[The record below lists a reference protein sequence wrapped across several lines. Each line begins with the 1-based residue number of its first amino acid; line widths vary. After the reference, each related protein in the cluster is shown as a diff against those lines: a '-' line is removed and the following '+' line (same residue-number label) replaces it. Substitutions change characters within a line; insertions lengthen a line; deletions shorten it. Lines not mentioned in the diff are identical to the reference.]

1 MDSSSKPG
9 GGFGIF
15 FAFLCDVWFRTACL
29 PRTPLL
35 KSYSGRILS
44 LSSDRFRLFCFFMAF
59 PFSAALAIGHAE
71 ASGFCEPR
79 GPGATSPR
87 NAPHESPCQVPR
99 LRQAILLS
107 PASARKLFLPWPLL
121 VRGE

>member
-15 FAFLCDVWFRTACL
+15 FAFLCDVWFSTAYL

-44 LSSDRFRLFCFFMAF
+44 LSPDRFRLFCFFIAF
-59 PFSAALAIGHAE
+59 PFSATLAISHAE
-71 ASGFCEPR
+71 VSGFCEPKGR
-79 GPGATSPR
+79 GATSPR
-87 NAPHESPCQVPR
+87 YAPHNPPCQVPR
-99 LRQAILLS
+99 LLQAILLS
-107 PASARKLFLPWPLL
+107 PASARKPFL
-121 VRGE
+121 